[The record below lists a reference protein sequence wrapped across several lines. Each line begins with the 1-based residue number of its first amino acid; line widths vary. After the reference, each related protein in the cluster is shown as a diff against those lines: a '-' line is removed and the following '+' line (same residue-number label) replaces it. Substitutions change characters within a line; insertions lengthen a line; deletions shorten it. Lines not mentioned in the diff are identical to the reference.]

1 MATSAQAGT
10 PGRDPR
16 GLIFKASQGDE
27 GYMVF
32 QVSAPG
38 APAYPNQGLGG
49 GVGGGY
55 PVPG

>member
-49 GVGGGY
+49 GGGGY